1 MNQKK
6 LYRTIETV
14 ASKKFESEE
23 ELLIDVLNQIVAEE
37 EIIINGGRIWE
48 LDPINESYS
57 LIYQIGKVETIQKGF
72 KLDIE
77 ENSIFERVV
86 EERTVLTDETNEVLI
101 SKGILKYS
109 ASGVGEKIKVNGKAF
124 YKYLFAVN
132 ADEIDR
138 VLLYTLNIV
147 ATVLTSKLHEK
158 KISTTQKTLLADID
172 KAKELQKS
180 ILPDHEY
187 SFHGYEI
194 FGVTIPAAIVSGD
207 FFDYIT
213 VGQEEERLGITVGDA
228 ASKGLAASAEAM
240 YISGAIRMASTFQ
253 LKISPMMYRLNNL
266 VNKIFSD
273 DRFAT
278 LFYGE
283 ISNDQHGL
291 FLYANAGHNWPIF
304 IDSKTKKI
312 RHLEATGPLLGPAPK
327 QRYETGSLNFNVGDV
342 LVIYSDGITEAAN
355 NEYDMYEE
363 ERLEKIVLDNLHKT
377 PREITYAVLDDV
389 VKFSTHDSRYQDDK
403 TLVVIKR
410 NNNEL
415 S

>member
-6 LYRTIETV
+6 LYRTIESV
-14 ASKKFESEE
+14 ASKKFDSEE
-23 ELLIDVLNQIVAEE
+23 ELLIDVLNQIVVEE
-37 EIIINGGRIWE
+37 DIIINGGRIWE
-48 LDPINESYS
+48 LDPVNKSYS
-57 LIYQIGKVETIQKGF
+57 LIYQTGKVDTIQKGF
-72 KLDIE
+72 QLDIE
-77 ENSIFERVV
+77 TNNIFEKVV
-86 EERTVLTDETNEVLI
+86 EQRTVLTHETNEVLI
-101 SKGILKYS
+101 QKGIMKYS
-109 ASGVGEKIKVNGKAF
+109 ASGVGEKIKVDGKAYF
-124 YKYLFAVN
+124 KYLFAVN

-158 KISTTQKTLLADID
+158 KIATTQKHLLADID

-180 ILPDHEY
+180 ILPDHEC

-194 FGVTIPAAIVSGD
+194 FGVTIPAEIVSGD
-207 FFDYIT
+207 FFDYIS

-283 ISNDQHGL
+283 ISNDRNGL

-304 IDSKTKKI
+304 IDSKTKEIKY
-312 RHLEATGPLLGPAPK
+312 LKATGPLLGPAPK

-363 ERLEKIVLDNLHKT
+363 ERLEKIVLENLDKS

-403 TLVVIKR
+403 TLVIIKR
-410 NNNEL
+410 NDNE
-415 S
+415 SN